1 MSTNYINASPAYST
15 GFEDEPQWTASRA
28 AVHAAF
34 TLQLA
39 ADMHNLLDCTWTIA
53 MNPGH
58 GVLYPLAAFG
68 EHPNPHE
75 CARRTFNGLIH
86 GADFS
91 GADAAAPSNTCS
103 LLVHGRTAGVLALGP
118 KRNARSY
125 TSADQNLL
133 SEAAAQV
140 GALLEDERLSWRL
153 AAKILHAERTQR
165 ELNAAREVQSRFLPA
180 RFPTVKGIDYYGE
193 CEPSGE
199 VGGDFFDFTALPG
212 NGLAIAIGGVSTQ
225 GVPAAIVMAALQS
238 ALRGISAV
246 STVAPAQ
253 VVADLNQLVCDLC
266 PDDFYAT
273 LFYARISADKSSIT
287 YVNAGHEPALLVRPD
302 RRRVHRL
309 SLGGTVLGLTRQSA
323 WEQTAVP
330 LEGGDALVA
339 FTDRI
344 TEEEDGADRVIA
356 RLRACPETRARDL
369 VMEIMHETGKFRGP
383 SVRAGDRTAVAA
395 RIARSE
401 LHSPLFSLA
410 AWEREA
416 IGEAVAA

>member
-1 MSTNYINASPAYST
+1 
-15 GFEDEPQWTASRA
+15 
-28 AVHAAF
+28 
-34 TLQLA
+34 
-39 ADMHNLLDCTWTIA
+39 MHKLLDCTWTIA
-53 MNPGH
+53 MSPGH
-58 GVLYPLAAFG
+58 GALYPLAAFG

-75 CARRTFNGLIH
+75 CARQTFNGLIH
-86 GADFS
+86 GTDFS
-91 GADAAAPSNTCS
+91 DADAVSNKDAPSVTCS
-103 LLVHGRTAGVLALGP
+103 LLVHGATAGVLALGP

-125 TSADQNLL
+125 TPADQNLL
-133 SEAAAQV
+133 NESAAQV

-180 RFPTVKGIDYYGE
+180 RFPSVKGIDYYGE

-238 ALRGISAV
+238 ALRGISAM

-273 LFYARISADKSSIT
+273 LFYARISADRSSIT

-330 LEGGDALVA
+330 LEGGEALVA

-344 TEEEDGADRVIA
+344 TEEEDGADRVVA

-401 LHSPLFSLA
+401 PQSPLFSLA
-410 AWEREA
+410 SWEREA
-416 IGEAVAA
+416 IGKAVAA